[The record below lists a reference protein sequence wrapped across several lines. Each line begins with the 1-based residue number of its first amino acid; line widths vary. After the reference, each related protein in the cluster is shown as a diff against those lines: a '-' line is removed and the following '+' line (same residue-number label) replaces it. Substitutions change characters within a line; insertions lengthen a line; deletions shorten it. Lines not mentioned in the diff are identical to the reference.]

1 MRFMLGP
8 MPENSQ
14 FDPKAEGWVAVRE
27 PGPIK
32 IQLIAIPVVVS
43 IALLFQLAFWLAG
56 VDISPLSNIKNAPIA
71 LAIMLG
77 IVPIH
82 ELLHLVCFP
91 GFGLSEKSIVG
102 FWPKMFIPYVHYD
115 GILSKK
121 RFMLIVSCPFV
132 VLSITPLLSSFI
144 KPDIAVVIVAVSYL
158 NCLVCGV
165 DLISIFLVV
174 KQVPSDAVV
183 RNNGLHSY
191 WRKQYRKNPA

>member
-1 MRFMLGP
+1 MRFIFGA
-8 MPENSQ
+8 MPQDPE
-14 FDPKAEGWVAVRE
+14 FDLEAEGWVAVRE
-27 PGPIK
+27 PGLIK
-32 IQLIAIPVVVS
+32 IQLIAIPVVVL

-56 VDISPLSNIKNAPIA
+56 VDVSPLSNIKNAPIA
-71 LAIMLG
+71 LAIILG
-77 IVPIH
+77 VVPIH

-91 GFGLSEKSIVG
+91 GFGLSENSIIG

-121 RFMLIVSCPFV
+121 RFVLIASCPFV

-158 NCLVCGV
+158 NCLACGV

>member
-14 FDPKAEGWVAVRE
+14 CDLEDEGWVAVRE
-27 PGPIK
+27 PGLIK
-32 IQLIAIPVVVS
+32 IQLIAIPVVIL

-56 VDISPLSNIKNAPIA
+56 VDVSPLTNIKNAPIA
-71 LAIMLG
+71 LAIILG
-77 IVPIH
+77 VVPIH

-91 GFGLSEKSIVG
+91 GFGLGEKSIVG

-121 RFMLIVSCPFV
+121 RFVLIVSCPFV
-132 VLSITPLLSSFI
+132 VLSIMPLLSSFI

>member
-14 FDPKAEGWVAVRE
+14 FDPKAEGWTSLRE
-27 PGPIK
+27 PGPGK
-32 IQLIAIPVVVS
+32 IQLIAIVTAVFVG
-43 IALLFQLAFWLAG
+43 LLLQLLFWLAG
-56 VDISPLSNIKNAPIA
+56 ANVSPLQNIRNAPIG
-71 LAIMLG
+71 LG
-77 IVPIH
+77 IVLGIIPIH

-91 GFGLSEKSIVG
+91 GFGLGEKSIVG

-121 RFMLIVSCPFV
+121 RFVLIASCPFV

-144 KPDIAVVIVAVSYL
+144 KPDIPVVVVAVSYL
-158 NCLVCGV
+158 NCLICGV
-165 DLISIFLVV
+165 DLISIFLIV
-174 KQVPSDAVV
+174 KQVPSDAAM
-183 RNNGLHSY
+183 RNNGLYSY

>member
-14 FDPKAEGWVAVRE
+14 FDLEDEGWVAVRE
-27 PGPIK
+27 PGLIK
-32 IQLIAIPVVVS
+32 IQLITIPVVVFVV
-43 IALLFQLAFWLAG
+43 LLFQLAFWLAG
-56 VDISPLSNIKNAPIA
+56 IDVSPLSNIKNAPIA
-71 LAIMLG
+71 LAIILVV
-77 IVPIH
+77 VPIH

-91 GFGLSEKSIVG
+91 GFGLGEKSIVG

-121 RFMLIVSCPFV
+121 RFVLIASCPFV
-132 VLSITPLLSSFI
+132 VLSITPLLISFI
-144 KPDIAVVIVAVSYL
+144 KPDVALVIVAVSYL

-165 DLISIFLVV
+165 DLISIFFVV

-183 RNNGLHSY
+183 RNKGFHSY
-191 WRKQYRKNPA
+191 WRKQY